1 MICFEVHRNGARLCL
16 AGLGEGGGLHAIL
29 GMVDR
34 TREDG
39 TTYRDL
45 TFDIGGLH
53 EPEPGVQDFVDWV
66 KLRDLAVGDEITI
79 RIVEADEADPPA
91 DTRRTT
97 DEEVEAAERKYYER
111 VKAKFEGGG

>member
-16 AGLGEGGGLHAIL
+16 AGLGEG
-29 GMVDR
+29 
-34 TREDG
+34 
-39 TTYRDL
+39 
-45 TFDIGGLH
+45 GGLH